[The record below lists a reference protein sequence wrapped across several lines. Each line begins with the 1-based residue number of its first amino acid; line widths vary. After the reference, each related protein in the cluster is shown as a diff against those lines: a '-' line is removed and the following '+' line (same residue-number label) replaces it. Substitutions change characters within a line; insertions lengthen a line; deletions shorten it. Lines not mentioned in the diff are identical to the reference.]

1 MNLPFRFPDPQD
13 EARKRAEEFQRL
25 PPDER
30 LRELMD
36 TIDTG
41 LVLIRMSPNR
51 EVIDRLTEQR
61 EQEWQNIQQ
70 ELFRRYAR

>member
-13 EARKRAEEFQRL
+13 EARKRAEEFQCL

-51 EVIDRLTEQR
+51 EVIDRLMEQR